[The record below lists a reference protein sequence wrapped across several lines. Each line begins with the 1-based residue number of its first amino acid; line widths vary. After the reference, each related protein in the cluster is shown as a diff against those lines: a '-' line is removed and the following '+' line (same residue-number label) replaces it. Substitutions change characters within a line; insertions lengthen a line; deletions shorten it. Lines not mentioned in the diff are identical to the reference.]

1 MGFVLAQSHGAFIF
15 SNISDCTK
23 VAVFVYAK
31 QKHGCF
37 CVTLRPELCDDNG
50 YFSTMTQSLL
60 FHKTFTH
67 PTSDEWV
74 VFVHGAG
81 GSSSI
86 WFKQIKAYKQHFNL
100 LLIDLRGHG
109 KSNQLIKEIIAN
121 RYTFKEVTL
130 DILKVLDHLKIQ
142 SAHFV
147 GMSLGTIIVRNLA
160 ELATGRVKTMVLG
173 GAVTRLNTRSQV
185 LVKLGNL
192 CKHIVPYMWLY
203 RLFAYIV
210 MPQRAQ
216 KESRHMFIREAK
228 KLCQKEFKRWFIL
241 TAEVNPL
248 MRYFKDRELPIPTLY
263 LMGEKDYMFIT
274 PVKEMVS
281 AHTLSEL
288 HEIPDCGHVCN
299 VERPD
304 EFNDHSIAFIQQH
317 LTA

>member
-1 MGFVLAQSHGAFIF
+1 MSSA
-15 SNISDCTK
+15 
-23 VAVFVYAK
+23 
-31 QKHGCF
+31 
-37 CVTLRPELCDDNG
+37 
-50 YFSTMTQSLL
+50 ML
-60 FHKTFTH
+60 FHKTFEH

-109 KSNQLIKEIIAN
+109 KSNQLLKELIAN
-121 RYTFKEVTL
+121 RYTFKAVTQ
-130 DILKVLDHLKIQ
+130 DILQVLDHLKIS

-147 GMSLGTIIVRNLA
+147 GMSLGTIIVRNVA
-160 ELATGRVKTMVLG
+160 ELAAERVKSMVLG

-185 LVKLGNL
+185 LVRLGNL

-203 RLFAYIV
+203 SLFAYIV
-210 MPQRAQ
+210 MPQRTQ
-216 KESRHMFIREAK
+216 KESRHLFIREAK

-248 MRYFKDRELPIPTLY
+248 MKYFKDRELPIPTLY
-263 LMGEKDYMFIT
+263 LMGERDYMFIK
-274 PVKEMVS
+274 PVKEMVAVHS
-281 AHTLSEL
+281 QSQLL
-288 HEIPDCGHVCN
+288 EIPDCGHVCN

-304 EFNDHSIAFIQQH
+304 EFNQHSIAFIQKQISVD
-317 LTA
+317 

>member
-1 MGFVLAQSHGAFIF
+1 M
-15 SNISDCTK
+15 SDT
-23 VAVFVYAK
+23 
-31 QKHGCF
+31 
-37 CVTLRPELCDDNG
+37 
-50 YFSTMTQSLL
+50 LL
-60 FHKTFTH
+60 FHKTFVH

-86 WFKQIKAYKQHFNL
+86 WFKQLKAYKQHFNL

-109 KSNQLIKEIIAN
+109 KSNQLLKELIAN
-121 RYTFKEVTL
+121 RYTFKAVTM
-130 DILKVLDHLKIQ
+130 DILKVLDHLKIR

-147 GMSLGTIIVRNLA
+147 GMSLGTIIVRNIA
-160 ELATGRVKTMVLG
+160 ELSTDRVKSMVLG

-203 RLFAYIV
+203 SLFAYIV
-210 MPQRAQ
+210 MPQSTQ
-216 KESRHMFIREAK
+216 KESRHLFIREAK

-263 LMGEKDYMFIT
+263 LMGERDYMFIQ
-274 PVKEMVS
+274 PVKEMVA
-281 AHTLSEL
+281 AHRKSQLL
-288 HEIPDCGHVCN
+288 EIADCGHVCN

-304 EFNDHSIAFIQQH
+304 EFNQHSIAFIQQQID
-317 LTA
+317 AK

>member
-1 MGFVLAQSHGAFIF
+1 MS
-15 SNISDCTK
+15 
-23 VAVFVYAK
+23 
-31 QKHGCF
+31 
-37 CVTLRPELCDDNG
+37 E
-50 YFSTMTQSLL
+50 SLL
-60 FHKTFTH
+60 FHKTFAH

-109 KSNQLIKEIIAN
+109 KSNQLLKELIAN
-121 RYTFKEVTL
+121 RYTFKAVTI
-130 DILKVLDHLKIQ
+130 DILKVLDHLKIR

-147 GMSLGTIIVRNLA
+147 GMSLGTIIVRNVA
-160 ELATGRVKTMVLG
+160 ELSAERVKSMVLG

-185 LVKLGNL
+185 LVRLGNM

-203 RLFAYIV
+203 SLFAYIV

-216 KESRHMFIREAK
+216 KESRHLFIREAK

-248 MRYFKDRELPIPTLY
+248 MRYFKDRELSIPTLY
-263 LMGEKDYMFIT
+263 LMGDRDYMFIQ
-274 PVKEMVS
+274 PVKEMVA
-281 AHTLSEL
+281 AHSDSQLR
-288 HEIPDCGHVCN
+288 EIENCGHVCN

-304 EFNDHSIAFIQQH
+304 EFNQHSIAFIKEQID
-317 LTA
+317 TK